1 MRELISILGY
11 KCFSTTPEPMMKKAL
26 QVVGLQLG
34 LVARRKKYLST
45 SIGVD
50 IHVASS
56 MVMLRGVG
64 ECQPSYHFYVFRF
77 V

>member
-11 KCFSTTPEPMMKKAL
+11 KCFSTTLQPMMKKTL

-64 ECQPSYHFYVFRF
+64 EC
-77 V
+77 